1 VFQSGRRVNP
11 LIALWVAGGLWL
23 TASCA
28 NAASQRLPEAA
39 QDPDV
44 ERLIVDLRP
53 GAAPSFSP
61 LMPPDPA
68 AIGSAQRELRD
79 RLERLSDVTQVES
92 FRGFPGL
99 GVEFK
104 PAARNA
110 VLAQLHGARVW
121 SEEWLTLGSS
131 SWLEVV
137 EASSAWAVG
146 ATGEGQRVAVLDT
159 GFDLQ
164 HEALQGRFV
173 QEACF
178 SRPGRG
184 STCPGRSDHV
194 VGPGAADLLPTDD
207 WGAAHGTQ
215 VASVIVRASPATKL
229 IGVQVATR
237 QRGFP
242 HCLPGQSC
250 LVVSTWDL
258 ARALGWLLELSEHEP
273 LAAINIS
280 LSGELFEGA
289 CADHWLAPQVE
300 ALRRRGVATVAA
312 AGNDA
317 QDAISVPACL
327 PQAISVG
334 ASDGDQLASFSNRH
348 RAISV
353 IAPGVA
359 IATATPGGREV
370 TASGTSLA
378 APIVSGAIAAIKSVE
393 PDLPVA
399 DLVAR
404 LASRAERVA
413 LGEDDWLPQLQF
425 HGLSQPH
432 EVVFRDGG
440 FDRGEEHWQVVAG
453 DPLTTPGEARIAPGS
468 VLEQKL
474 SLPAGHHWSLHYT
487 VRGANRSGACEAS
500 RARIELISAGEVQT
514 VAEHDSCGA
523 QPHAAEVSF
532 EAWAGQ
538 TLRLRLAGF
547 AASADAAGEVIFD
560 QLEFRESSAPEQLI
574 APLVQVATRAQAG
587 SDVMIT
593 ARDASSSW
601 EQPLEQMVRYG
612 DGSFSEWQPASA
624 SLFSTRFDSAG
635 RFLIAARARD
645 ASNPTVVSEWSAERA
660 IAVDPSDLP
669 KIRIGLTAARQR
681 CETGLGGNVRCRFG
695 LHFELINDDQ
705 QSARDWKISAL
716 AFSTQ
721 APVEKLTGQTQ
732 RRRQGASLAA
742 GETQRV
748 RLNFVSVSPAGT
760 WPAVQVVVVAQARSE
775 SGTLTTTRLQVGPLP
790 E

>member
-1 VFQSGRRVNP
+1 
-11 LIALWVAGGLWL
+11 
-23 TASCA
+23 
-28 NAASQRLPEAA
+28 LP
-39 QDPDV
+39 
-44 ERLIVDLRP
+44 
-53 GAAPSFSP
+53 
-61 LMPPDPA
+61 
-68 AIGSAQRELRD
+68 
-79 RLERLSDVTQVES
+79 
-92 FRGFPGL
+92 
-99 GVEFK
+99 
-104 PAARNA
+104 
-110 VLAQLHGARVW
+110 
-121 SEEWLTLGSS
+121 
-131 SWLEVV
+131 
-137 EASSAWAVG
+137 
-146 ATGEGQRVAVLDT
+146 
-159 GFDLQ
+159 
-164 HEALQGRFV
+164 
-173 QEACF
+173 
-178 SRPGRG
+178 
-184 STCPGRSDHV
+184 
-194 VGPGAADLLPTDD
+194 
-207 WGAAHGTQ
+207 
-215 VASVIVRASPATKL
+215 
-229 IGVQVATR
+229 
-237 QRGFP
+237 
-242 HCLPGQSC
+242 
-250 LVVSTWDL
+250 
-258 ARALGWLLELSEHEP
+258 
-273 LAAINIS
+273 
-280 LSGELFEGA
+280 
-289 CADHWLAPQVE
+289 
-300 ALRRRGVATVAA
+300 
-312 AGNDA
+312 
-317 QDAISVPACL
+317 
-327 PQAISVG
+327 
-334 ASDGDQLASFSNRH
+334 
-348 RAISV
+348 
-353 IAPGVA
+353 
-359 IATATPGGREV
+359 
-370 TASGTSLA
+370 
-378 APIVSGAIAAIKSVE
+378 
-393 PDLPVA
+393 
-399 DLVAR
+399 
-404 LASRAERVA
+404 
-413 LGEDDWLPQLQF
+413 
-425 HGLSQPH
+425 
-432 EVVFRDGG
+432 
-440 FDRGEEHWQVVAG
+440 
-453 DPLTTPGEARIAPGS
+453 
-468 VLEQKL
+468 
-474 SLPAGHHWSLHYT
+474 YT